1 MRIDELVELIPGV
14 CAGQPV
20 VKGTRLPVKFIYEM
34 LDEGWTPEEV
44 VKFHYPFLS
53 LEVVEGLVE
62 HRKAVEALI
71 KKWEEEWR
79 KKIEAIKPPRTQ
91 TAVRC

>member
-1 MRIDELVELIPGV
+1 MVPGV

-20 VKGTRLPVKFIYEM
+20 VKGTRLPVRFIYEM
-34 LDEGWTPEEV
+34 LDQGWSPEEI

-62 HRKAVEALI
+62 HREAVEALI
-71 KKWEEEWR
+71 REWEEGWR
-79 KKIEAIKPPRTQ
+79 KRVEASRPPG
-91 TAVRC
+91 A

>member
-1 MRIDELVELIPGV
+1 MASRIDDLVEMVPGV

-34 LDEGWTPEEV
+34 LDQGWSPEEI

-53 LEVVEGLVE
+53 LEVIKGLVE
-62 HRKAVEALI
+62 HRDAIEALI
-71 KKWEEEWR
+71 RNWEES
-79 KKIEAIKPPRTQ
+79 
-91 TAVRC
+91 